1 MLGDKERKA
10 MAEWERQ
17 RKEVEKERRA
27 NKHCG
32 NCGFFN
38 LKNCECGYWDVVM
51 KDTDTCRK
59 WR

>member
-17 RKEVEKERRA
+17 RKEVEKERRE

-51 KDTDTCRK
+51 KDTER
-59 WR
+59 